1 MFYERGILL
10 AFFVGCDINSDISGY
25 ARVVTQSGKHFDEV
39 MREVAVILAQRR
51 SRWE

>member
-25 ARVVTQSGKHFDEV
+25 ARVATQSGKHFDDVMEEV
-39 MREVAVILAQRR
+39 WLLF
-51 SRWE
+51 